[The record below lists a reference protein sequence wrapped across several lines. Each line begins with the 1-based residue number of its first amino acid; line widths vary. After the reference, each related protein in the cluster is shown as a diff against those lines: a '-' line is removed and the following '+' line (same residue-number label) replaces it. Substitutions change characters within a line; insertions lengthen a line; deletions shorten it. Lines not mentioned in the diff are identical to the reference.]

1 MMNENEIT
9 CPVYVINGF
18 LDGGKTSFINFTV
31 GQDYF
36 EIDELTLLIICEQ
49 GEEEYD
55 RTFLLNHRT
64 LPIYIENKEDFTLE
78 KLNALRTQYS
88 PERVLIEYNSFWS
101 VKELEEMQLPKGWGI
116 VQELVLADAS
126 TFLTYMAN
134 MKSLFME
141 MVRNADMLTFNRCR
155 ADMPLANFRRSIKVA
170 NPSCE
175 ILFEDAG
182 GDVIDLF
189 ENSLPYDMNA
199 DVIDI
204 DDADFGIFYVDV
216 NDNVDKYI
224 GKNVRI
230 HAQVYKPCDP
240 KSDIFLP
247 GRVAMTCCA
256 EDMQVIG
263 YLCRS
268 KQARRLKEGSWVTV
282 TGEMRLEYAD
292 EYRGKGPVIYA
303 TKIEEAEP
311 AKNEWVSFS

>member
-1 MMNENEIT
+1 MMNEDEIT
-9 CPVYVINGF
+9 CPVYVIEGF
-18 LDGGKTSFINFTV
+18 LDSGKTSFINFTV

-36 EIDELTLLIICEQ
+36 DIGGLTLLLICEQ

-64 LPIYIENKEDFTLE
+64 LPVYIEEKEDLTLE
-78 KLNALRTQYS
+78 KLNALRRQYR

-101 VKELEEMQLPKGWGI
+101 VKELEEAPMPEGWGI
-116 VQELVLADAS
+116 VQELVLVDAS
-126 TFLTYMAN
+126 TFLTYMTN

-141 MVRNADMLTFNRCR
+141 MARNADMLTFNRCK

-175 ILFEDAG
+175 VLFEDNN
-182 GDVIDLF
+182 GDIIDLF

-199 DVIDI
+199 DVIEI

-216 NDNVDKYI
+216 QDNTEKYI

-230 HAQVYKPCDP
+230 HGQVYKAPGMDA
-240 KSDIFLP
+240 DLFLP
-247 GRVAMTCCA
+247 GRTAMTCCA
-256 EDMQVIG
+256 ADMQVIG

-268 KQARRLKEGSWVTV
+268 KQARRLKARSWVTV
-282 TGEMRLEYAD
+282 TGEIRFEYVD
-292 EYRGKGPVIYA
+292 EYGEKGPVIYA
-303 TKIEEAEP
+303 TKIEDAEP